1 MAQEKDARHIVTH
14 GPDISSWWRCVG
26 AGGATV
32 VGARGDCLRQGSAE
46 FREPLLG
53 FVVAW
58 WKRAG
63 RAQLRNESCGPG
75 SLLDVDCWT
84 KTAC

>member
-1 MAQEKDARHIVTH
+1 M
-14 GPDISSWWRCVG
+14 
-26 AGGATV
+26 

-63 RAQLRNESCGPG
+63 RAQLRTSLVDWEVFWTSIAGQRLRVDPACGETQEE
-75 SLLDVDCWT
+75 LVD
-84 KTAC
+84 